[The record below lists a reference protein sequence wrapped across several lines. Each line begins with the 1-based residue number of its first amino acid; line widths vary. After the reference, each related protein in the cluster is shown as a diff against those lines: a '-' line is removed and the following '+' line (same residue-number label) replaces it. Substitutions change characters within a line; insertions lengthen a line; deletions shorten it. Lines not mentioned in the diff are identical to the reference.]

1 MGVLCLESTRRYLLT
16 GMRGIAIDGDKPK
29 VDNPERERLQ
39 KLKRQL
45 EKERGD
51 FVDAFK
57 RAAGDIG
64 KGGRDSAKSWVGK
77 NADNWHNHVAGH
89 RKTVHTRLSTV
100 LEDIQREINSMPEK
114 VTAEEANS
122 MNRNRRMY

>member
-1 MGVLCLESTRRYLLT
+1 MGT
-16 GMRGIAIDGDKPK
+16 DGDKPK

-39 KLKRQL
+39 KLKTQL

-57 RAAGDIG
+57 RAVTDVG
-64 KGGRDSAKSWVGK
+64 KGGRDSSKSWVGK
-77 NADNWHNHVAGH
+77 NADKWHNDTAGH
-89 RKTVHTRLSTV
+89 RKVVGTRIATV
-100 LEDIQREINSMPEK
+100 LDDIQREIDSMPEK
-114 VTAEEANS
+114 VTQEEATS

>member
-1 MGVLCLESTRRYLLT
+1 MSVLHLEDTRRHPVT
-16 GMRGIAIDGDKPK
+16 GVRDITTDGDKPK

-39 KLKRQL
+39 KLKQQL

-64 KGGRDSAKSWVGK
+64 KGGRDSSKSWVGK
-77 NADNWHNHVAGH
+77 NADKWHNDAVGH
-89 RKTVHTRLSTV
+89 RKTVHTRITTV
-100 LEDIQREINSMPEK
+100 LADIQREIDSMPEK
-114 VTAEEANS
+114 VTQEEANS